1 MERMDKMD
9 KKAVKRII
17 DASVD
22 VAMGLLK
29 GSEPVTAQ
37 MINYIVD
44 YFYDYEQEKARRA
57 RRIEIYRKVVV
68 ELKLPTEKMFPG
80 EPQRD
85 DKDGKDEKDGE
96 DEKDGKDVGGGV

>member
-37 MINYIVD
+37 MINY
-44 YFYDYEQEKARRA
+44 
-57 RRIEIYRKVVV
+57 
-68 ELKLPTEKMFPG
+68 
-80 EPQRD
+80 
-85 DKDGKDEKDGE
+85 KDGKDEKDGE